1 MMDGDGRWWMM
12 MDDGWWMMDGDDDG
26 NNDDDHDDEREKNSI
41 LDRVQFKEKSFQ
53 VLVQPLV
60 YIYIPPLS
68 DGNPP
73 PYFWAK
79 TGF

>member
-1 MMDGDGRWWMM
+1 
-12 MDDGWWMMDGDDDG
+12 MMDGDDDG

-60 YIYIPPLS
+60 YIFLKGVILESLLWIMRPVRPS
-68 DGNPP
+68 TPSVPQIG
-73 PYFWAK
+73 
-79 TGF
+79 TQ